1 MVDTKYFSV
10 LRFNPWNTGIDCSH
24 LWNYLGSETRIQ
36 VSEKN
41 KLNTSYLLGLNSK
54 LAKTTAEDI
63 STCI

>member
-1 MVDTKYFSV
+1 MDDTDNISNFQSLEVVD
-10 LRFNPWNTGIDCSH
+10 R
-24 LWNYLGSETRIQ
+24 GSETRIQ

-54 LAKTTAEDI
+54 LAKKTAEDI